1 MNKPPLV
8 SFTNKLPDTEIEP
21 VNLDATDAVNE
32 PSTPND
38 DVNGDVTTN
47 PKLGETDAVTEP
59 DLISVLINASS
70 VNAERGILLRYVPSA
85 YKNEEEFINTPPLI
99 SFTYKLPLISTEPVS
114 CEAIWVL

>member
-1 MNKPPLV
+1 MNDDDSINKPPLV

-21 VNLDATDAVNE
+21 VNLDAIDAVNE

-85 YKNEEEFINTPPLI
+85 YMNEEEFINKPPLT
-99 SFTYKLPLISTEPVS
+99 SFTNKLPLIETEPVN
-114 CEAIWVL
+114 